1 MSGRRRRSE
10 AIWDDKEEQ
19 RASAEIHPNISPGRS
34 GYWSKSDAHDDSMR
48 GNFSR
53 SPSRN
58 HLHGN
63 RNGPRDDDIRRDRNR
78 MYSHP
83 TPDGWEKQYN
93 TRPSDESYDLPYRSR
108 DKEVGCNARM
118 SRERE
123 RSRSPLRSRS
133 RERERSR
140 SRDCVSR
147 SSRENT
153 RGPRHETDASYPNMR
168 NNSRDF
174 VSRGGDNNTTGS
186 WNSRT
191 DYKGGGGS
199 RYNDHRNTRMPPC
212 KFFAAGNCNRDYC
225 KFSHDVPEASR
236 GYDDNRSIANKNRAW
251 HSDQQAHDDS
261 YAGGF
266 NKTSHQD
273 HTSDDNNNNNNK
285 WDSWDDKKMSFDGH
299 ASRDAS
305 GFHDV
310 GKSHPNVDN
319 KRSSWNGPT
328 SWDDAS
334 GSGFSSVSNPCRRY
348 EETAKES
355 LNDNNAKSGGNIDR
369 NKTKKWD
376 GPLWDEF
383 SEPVVVQTDSNNNNN
398 NIRKWDASGSS
409 KMASHNAEMV
419 VNDSDLNNV
428 VSEDANRQILT
439 SGKDLIQSVH
449 DITGSEQRQ
458 TLLSNPYNG
467 PLNGHGVHM
476 ENQNT
481 EGANPLKPLEMDVAQ
496 PQAVNDVNDTSL
508 TSQLAPQANAIPQ
521 LYTESHLASA
531 IDYLKS
537 LPNSA
542 YNQDTKAK
550 EEQDSVIQQNRMPD
564 VMKTEAIDKR
574 VAENVNKKEEE
585 NMKPDNGDAHG
596 KVEEGDTGNDE
607 KAMRLFKAGL
617 VEFVKEILKPKWK
630 EGKMS
635 RDVYKTVVKKVV
647 EKVTSTIQGT
657 QIPRTQ
663 PKIDQYLSYSKPKI
677 TKLVEAYM
685 EKLLKS

>member
-108 DKEVGCNARM
+108 DKGVGCNARM

-199 RYNDHRNTRMPPC
+199 RYNDHQNTRMPPC

-305 GFHDV
+305 GFNDV

-355 LNDNNAKSGGNIDR
+355 LN
-369 NKTKKWD
+369 
-376 GPLWDEF
+376 
-383 SEPVVVQTDSNNNNN
+383 
-398 NIRKWDASGSS
+398 
-409 KMASHNAEMV
+409 
-419 VNDSDLNNV
+419 
-428 VSEDANRQILT
+428 
-439 SGKDLIQSVH
+439 
-449 DITGSEQRQ
+449 
-458 TLLSNPYNG
+458 
-467 PLNGHGVHM
+467 
-476 ENQNT
+476 
-481 EGANPLKPLEMDVAQ
+481 
-496 PQAVNDVNDTSL
+496 
-508 TSQLAPQANAIPQ
+508 
-521 LYTESHLASA
+521 
-531 IDYLKS
+531 
-537 LPNSA
+537 
-542 YNQDTKAK
+542 
-550 EEQDSVIQQNRMPD
+550 
-564 VMKTEAIDKR
+564 
-574 VAENVNKKEEE
+574 
-585 NMKPDNGDAHG
+585 DNGDAHG